1 MLFALVSTQS
11 LMAQNPSSQGRAN
24 ATASSEGAATGDSE
38 AYFNA
43 AQQAQQAGQREQAL
57 AAYRRFI
64 KTFPAS
70 PLASKAQFQIAV
82 ILEETGNYSKAFD
95 AYQTLVARYP
105 DTPEFEQAVA
115 KQVLIANAL
124 LQGQK
129 LKFLG
134 LAILPSTE
142 RAQQMY
148 EAILKNAPYS
158 KHAPVAQFN
167 LGLSFERQKSLNE
180 ARNAYQG
187 VLDKYPTSD
196 VADDALYQIA
206 YMYMQAGLSGTSQD
220 LSALVLARETFEDF
234 LLQYPKSE
242 KVAQARDNL
251 ATIGSGE
258 GGNLMRIAKYYD
270 WSRNYKAAVIYYN
283 DVIRK
288 QPKTAEADEAK
299 TRIEELRSTVGDE
312 TLRVGSERAESGEQ
326 LALRRRLQAQV
337 ETSALADYNG
347 PSKRDIVPDELPIS
361 RAPKLRTNMRDVQPL
376 PAVEPALPTE

>member
-1 MLFALVSTQS
+1 MLVALVSTQS
-11 LMAQNPSSQGRAN
+11 LMAQNPSSQGRA
-24 ATASSEGAATGDSE
+24 AAAASGEAPMTGEAE
-38 AYFNA
+38 AYFA
-43 AQQAQQAGQREQAL
+43 VAQQAQQAGQREQAI
-57 AAYRRFI
+57 AAYRRFL
-64 KTFPAS
+64 KAFPAA
-70 PLASKAQFQIAV
+70 PQASQAQFQVALL
-82 ILEETGNYSKAFD
+82 LEESGNYSKAFD

-167 LGLSFERQKSLNE
+167 LGLSFERQKMMNE
-180 ARNAYQG
+180 ARHAYQG
-187 VLDKYPTSD
+187 VLDKYPASD

-220 LSALVLARETFEDF
+220 LSALILARETYEDF

-251 ATIGSGE
+251 ATIGTGE
-258 GGNLMRIAKYYD
+258 SGNLMRIAKYYD
-270 WSRNYKAAVIYYN
+270 WSKNYKAAAIYYN

-312 TLRVGSERAESGEQ
+312 SLRVGSERAESGEQ

-337 ETSALADYNG
+337 ETSSLADYAG
-347 PSKRDIVPDELPIS
+347 PPKRDIVPDELPIS